1 MKKKILLTI
10 LAILVILIALFL
22 INLGRNYLILK
33 KIYDSNTDFTSTLS
47 NSYFEQTTDF
57 FNDLNNYLPTI
68 QTTLY
73 SYNGIYLLKT
83 YDDGIS
89 SSTLWYDSNTNESIF
104 FDDNEALQDLYDLN
118 SDGSTSVDELG
129 INLYNTDTLFTG
141 VYSNLLLHNFGDEN
155 TVISTILYQ
164 NLFTPLIAKN
174 NCYVFKFNE
183 LTIYLNKET
192 NLIEKIIN
200 DNATIS
206 YKVEK
211 NIVTSEDVAKPD
223 SL

>member
-22 INLGRNYLILK
+22 INLSRNYLILK
-33 KIYDSNTDFTSTLS
+33 TIYDSNTDFTSTLS
-47 NSYFEQTTDF
+47 NSYFEQTIDF
-57 FNDLNNYLPTI
+57 SNEYMPTA
-68 QTTLY
+68 QTILY
-73 SYNGIYLLKT
+73 SYNGTYLLKT
-83 YDDGIS
+83 YNDNVPYS
-89 SSTLWYDSNTNESIF
+89 ALWYDSNTDESLF
-104 FDDNEALQDLYDLN
+104 FDENGYDPN
-118 SDGSTSVDELG
+118 STATT
-129 INLYNTDTLFTG
+129 NLFTG
-141 VYSNLLLHNFGDEN
+141 SYQIVLLNSLGDDN

-192 NLIEKIIN
+192 NLIEKIIT

-211 NIVTSEDVAKPD
+211 NIVTNEDVAKPD

>member
-1 MKKKILLTI
+1 MKKKILLII

-47 NSYFEQTTDF
+47 NSYFEQTIDF
-57 FNDLNNYLPTI
+57 SNEYMPTA
-68 QTTLY
+68 QTILY
-73 SYNGIYLLKT
+73 SYNGTYLLKT
-83 YDDGIS
+83 YNDNVPYS
-89 SSTLWYDSNTNESIF
+89 VLWYDSNTDESIF
-104 FDDNEALQDLYDLN
+104 FDESGYDPN
-118 SDGSTSVDELG
+118 STATT
-129 INLYNTDTLFTG
+129 NLFTG
-141 VYSNLLLHNFGDEN
+141 SYQIVLLNSLGDDN

-192 NLIEKIIN
+192 NLIEKIIT

-211 NIVTSEDVAKPD
+211 NIVTNEDVAKPD

>member
-1 MKKKILLTI
+1 MKKKILLII

-33 KIYDSNTDFTSTLS
+33 TIYDSNTDFTSTLS
-47 NSYFEQTTDF
+47 NSYFEQTIDF
-57 FNDLNNYLPTI
+57 SNEYMPTA
-68 QTTLY
+68 QTILY
-73 SYNGIYLLKT
+73 SYNGTYLLKT
-83 YDDGIS
+83 YNDNVPYS
-89 SSTLWYDSNTNESIF
+89 VLWYDSNTDESIF
-104 FDDNEALQDLYDLN
+104 FDESGYDPN
-118 SDGSTSVDELG
+118 STATT
-129 INLYNTDTLFTG
+129 NLFTG
-141 VYSNLLLHNFGDEN
+141 SYQIVLLNSLGDDN

-174 NCYVFKFNE
+174 NCYAFKFNE

-211 NIVTSEDVAKPD
+211 NIVTNEDVAKPD

>member
-47 NSYFEQTTDF
+47 NSYFEQTIDF
-57 FNDLNNYLPTI
+57 STEYMPNAQTI
-68 QTTLY
+68 LY
-73 SYNGIYLLKT
+73 SYSGTYLLKT
-83 YDDGIS
+83 YNDDVPYS
-89 SSTLWYDSNTNESIF
+89 VLWYDSNTDESIF
-104 FDDNEALQDLYDLN
+104 FDENGYDPN
-118 SDGSTSVDELG
+118 STATT
-129 INLYNTDTLFTG
+129 NLFTG
-141 VYSNLLLHNFGDEN
+141 SYQIVLLNSLGDDN

-192 NLIEKIIN
+192 NLIKKIIT

>member
-47 NSYFEQTTDF
+47 NSYFEQTIDF
-57 FNDLNNYLPTI
+57 STEYMPNAQTI
-68 QTTLY
+68 LY
-73 SYNGIYLLKT
+73 SYSGTYLLKT
-83 YDDGIS
+83 YNDDVPYS
-89 SSTLWYDSNTNESIF
+89 VLWYDSNTDESIF
-104 FDDNEALQDLYDLN
+104 FDENGYAPN
-118 SDGSTSVDELG
+118 STATT
-129 INLYNTDTLFTG
+129 NLFTG
-141 VYSNLLLHNFGDEN
+141 SYQIVLLNSLGDDN

-192 NLIEKIIN
+192 NLIKKIIT

>member
-22 INLGRNYLILK
+22 INLSRNYLILK
-33 KIYDSNTDFTSTLS
+33 TIYDSNTDFTSTLS
-47 NSYFEQTTDF
+47 NSYFEQTIDF
-57 FNDLNNYLPTI
+57 SNEYMPTA
-68 QTTLY
+68 QTILY
-73 SYNGIYLLKT
+73 SYNGTYLLKT
-83 YDDGIS
+83 YNDNVPYS
-89 SSTLWYDSNTNESIF
+89 ALWYDSNTDESLF
-104 FDDNEALQDLYDLN
+104 FDENGYDPN
-118 SDGSTSVDELG
+118 STATT
-129 INLYNTDTLFTG
+129 NLFTG
-141 VYSNLLLHNFGDEN
+141 SYQIVLLNSLGDDN

-174 NCYVFKFNE
+174 NCYAFKFNE

-192 NLIEKIIN
+192 NLIEKIIT

>member
-22 INLGRNYLILK
+22 INLSRNYLILK
-33 KIYDSNTDFTSTLS
+33 TIYDSNTDFTSTLS
-47 NSYFEQTTDF
+47 NSYFEQTIDF
-57 FNDLNNYLPTI
+57 STEYMPNAQTI
-68 QTTLY
+68 LY
-73 SYNGIYLLKT
+73 SYSGTYLLKT
-83 YDDGIS
+83 YNDDVPYS
-89 SSTLWYDSNTNESIF
+89 VLWYDSNTDESLF
-104 FDDNEALQDLYDLN
+104 FDENGYDPN
-118 SDGSTSVDELG
+118 STATT
-129 INLYNTDTLFTG
+129 NLFTG
-141 VYSNLLLHNFGDEN
+141 SYQIVLLNSLGDDN

-192 NLIEKIIN
+192 NLIEKIIT

>member
-22 INLGRNYLILK
+22 INLSRNYLILK
-33 KIYDSNTDFTSTLS
+33 TIYDSNTDFTSTLS
-47 NSYFEQTTDF
+47 NSYFEQTIDF
-57 FNDLNNYLPTI
+57 SNEYIPTA
-68 QTTLY
+68 QTILY
-73 SYNGIYLLKT
+73 SYNGTYLLKT
-83 YDDGIS
+83 YNDNVPYS
-89 SSTLWYDSNTNESIF
+89 VLWYDSNTDESLF
-104 FDDNEALQDLYDLN
+104 FDENGYDPN
-118 SDGSTSVDELG
+118 STATT
-129 INLYNTDTLFTG
+129 NLFTG
-141 VYSNLLLHNFGDEN
+141 SYQIVLLNSLGDDN

-192 NLIEKIIN
+192 NLIEKIIT

>member
-1 MKKKILLTI
+1 MKKKILLII

-33 KIYDSNTDFTSTLS
+33 TIYDSNTDFTSTLS

-83 YDDGIS
+83 YNDNVPYS
-89 SSTLWYDSNTNESIF
+89 VLWYDSNTDESIF
-104 FDDNEALQDLYDLN
+104 FDESGYDPN
-118 SDGSTSVDELG
+118 STATT
-129 INLYNTDTLFTG
+129 NLFTG
-141 VYSNLLLHNFGDEN
+141 SYQIVLLNSLGDDN

-192 NLIEKIIN
+192 NLIEKIIT

>member
-47 NSYFEQTTDF
+47 NSYFEQTIDF
-57 FNDLNNYLPTI
+57 SNEYMPTA
-68 QTTLY
+68 QTILY
-73 SYNGIYLLKT
+73 SYSGTYLLKT
-83 YDDGIS
+83 YNDNVPYS
-89 SSTLWYDSNTNESIF
+89 VLWYDSNTDESIF

-174 NCYVFKFNE
+174 NYYVFKFNE

-192 NLIEKIIN
+192 NLIEKIIT

-206 YKVEK
+206 DKVEK
-211 NIVTSEDVAKPD
+211 NIVTREDVAKPD

>member
-22 INLGRNYLILK
+22 INLSRNYLILK
-33 KIYDSNTDFTSTLS
+33 TIYDSNTDFTSTLS
-47 NSYFEQTTDF
+47 NSYFEQTIDF
-57 FNDLNNYLPTI
+57 SNEYMPTAQNI
-68 QTTLY
+68 LY
-73 SYNGIYLLKT
+73 SYNGTYLLKT
-83 YDDGIS
+83 YNDNVPYS
-89 SSTLWYDSNTNESIF
+89 ALWYDSNTDESLF
-104 FDDNEALQDLYDLN
+104 FDENGYDPN
-118 SDGSTSVDELG
+118 STATT
-129 INLYNTDTLFTG
+129 NLFTG
-141 VYSNLLLHNFGDEN
+141 SYQIVLLNSLGDDN

-192 NLIEKIIN
+192 NLIEKIIT

>member
-1 MKKKILLTI
+1 MKKKILLII

-33 KIYDSNTDFTSTLS
+33 TIYDSNTDFTSTLS
-47 NSYFEQTTDF
+47 NSYFEQTIDF
-57 FNDLNNYLPTI
+57 SNEYMPTA
-68 QTTLY
+68 QTILY
-73 SYNGIYLLKT
+73 SYNGTYLLKT
-83 YDDGIS
+83 YNDNVPYS
-89 SSTLWYDSNTNESIF
+89 VLWYDSNTDESIF
-104 FDDNEALQDLYDLN
+104 FDESGYDPN
-118 SDGSTSVDELG
+118 STATT
-129 INLYNTDTLFTG
+129 NLFTG
-141 VYSNLLLHNFGDEN
+141 SYQIVLLNSLGDDN

-174 NCYVFKFNE
+174 NCYAFKFNE
-183 LTIYLNKET
+183 VTIYLNEET
-192 NLIEKIIN
+192 NLIEKIIT

-211 NIVTSEDVAKPD
+211 NIVTNEDVAKPD

>member
-22 INLGRNYLILK
+22 INLSRNYLILK
-33 KIYDSNTDFTSTLS
+33 TIYDSNTDFTSTLS
-47 NSYFEQTTDF
+47 NSYFEQTIDF
-57 FNDLNNYLPTI
+57 SNEYMPTA
-68 QTTLY
+68 QTILY
-73 SYNGIYLLKT
+73 SYNGTYLLKT
-83 YDDGIS
+83 YNDNVPYS
-89 SSTLWYDSNTNESIF
+89 ALWYDSNTDESLF
-104 FDDNEALQDLYDLN
+104 FDENGYDPN
-118 SDGSTSVDELG
+118 STTTT
-129 INLYNTDTLFTG
+129 NLFTG
-141 VYSNLLLHNFGDEN
+141 SYQIVLLNSLGDNN

-174 NCYVFKFNE
+174 NCYVFKFNK

-192 NLIEKIIN
+192 NLIEKIIT

-211 NIVTSEDVAKPD
+211 NIVTSEDVAEPD

>member
-47 NSYFEQTTDF
+47 NSYFEQTIDF
-57 FNDLNNYLPTI
+57 STEYMPTA
-68 QTTLY
+68 QTILY
-73 SYNGIYLLKT
+73 SYSGTYLLKT
-83 YDDGIS
+83 YNDDVPYS
-89 SSTLWYDSNTNESIF
+89 VLWYDSNTDESIF
-104 FDDNEALQDLYDLN
+104 FDENGYDPN
-118 SDGSTSVDELG
+118 STATT
-129 INLYNTDTLFTG
+129 NLFTG
-141 VYSNLLLHNFGDEN
+141 SYQIVLLNSLGDDN

-192 NLIEKIIN
+192 NLIEKIIT

-206 YKVEK
+206 YNVEK

>member
-22 INLGRNYLILK
+22 INLSRNYLILK
-33 KIYDSNTDFTSTLS
+33 TIYDSNTDFTSTLS
-47 NSYFEQTTDF
+47 NSYFEQTIDF
-57 FNDLNNYLPTI
+57 SNEYMPTA
-68 QTTLY
+68 QTILY
-73 SYNGIYLLKT
+73 SYNGTYLLKT
-83 YDDGIS
+83 YNDNVPYS
-89 SSTLWYDSNTNESIF
+89 ALWYDSNTDESLF
-104 FDDNEALQDLYDLN
+104 FDENGYDPN
-118 SDGSTSVDELG
+118 STATT
-129 INLYNTDTLFTG
+129 NLFTG
-141 VYSNLLLHNFGDEN
+141 SYQIVLLNSLGDDN

-192 NLIEKIIN
+192 NLIEKIIT